1 MFCQITQHLME
12 NHEMWKKVT
21 AEETQKQAQ
30 AQGAESGRHG
40 NATEPILAIHEE
52 EEEPGSKEEL
62 VEGEEPEEG
71 PEEAPEDAPEVA
83 VGAEDEDTQQ

>member
-1 MFCQITQHLME
+1 ME

-30 AQGAESGRHG
+30 AQGAESGRLG
-40 NATEPILAIHEE
+40 NATEAILAIHEE

-62 VEGEEPEEG
+62 VEGEEPEE
-71 PEEAPEDAPEVA
+71 APEAGSEDA
-83 VGAEDEDTQQ
+83 DTQQ